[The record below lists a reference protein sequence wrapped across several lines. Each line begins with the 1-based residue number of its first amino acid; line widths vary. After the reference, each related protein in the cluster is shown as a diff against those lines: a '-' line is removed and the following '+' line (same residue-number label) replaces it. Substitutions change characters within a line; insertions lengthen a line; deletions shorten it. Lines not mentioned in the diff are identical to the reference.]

1 MSGILVG
8 TSAWTDKTLLQTDWY
23 PKEAKSA
30 EERLRYY
37 ASQFPITE
45 VDSSYYFP
53 PSEKNSEL
61 WVERTP
67 KDFTFNVKAF
77 SLLTQHPTK
86 AAALPKDLRP
96 ADAKKNVY
104 AKDLDQQV
112 IDQMWERFVA
122 ALMPLHE
129 AGKLGTVL
137 FQFPQWFPSAKRNK
151 AYVLE
156 CKRRAEPLS
165 ICVEFRNKT
174 WMSED
179 NQAETL
185 DFLTGYGLPYVC
197 VDMPQGFVSSIP
209 PVVAATTSDLAVMRF
224 HGHNADEWESGSVQ
238 RRFAYLYSEEEL
250 TAWAPKLEEL
260 AAQVSS
266 THVLMNNC
274 HRDYAQRN
282 AAQLAAL
289 LDAVPPEPPLG

>member
-1 MSGILVG
+1 VGEIRVG
-8 TSAWTDKTLLQTDWY
+8 TASWTDKTLLESGWY
-23 PKEAKSA
+23 PPGANTA
-30 EERLRYY
+30 EERLQFY
-37 ASQFPITE
+37 AANFPLVE
-45 VDSSYYFP
+45 VDSTYYFP
-53 PSEKNSEL
+53 PTEQNAKL
-61 WVERTP
+61 WVDRTP
-67 KDFTFNVKAF
+67 PRFTFNVKAF

-137 FQFPQWFPSAKRNK
+137 FQFPQWFPIGKRNK

-238 RRFAYLYSEEEL
+238 RRFAYLYSEDEL

>member
-1 MSGILVG
+1 VGEIRVG
-8 TSAWTDKTLLQTDWY
+8 TASWTDKTLLESGWY
-23 PKEAKSA
+23 PPGANTA
-30 EERLRYY
+30 EERLQFY
-37 ASQFPITE
+37 AANFPLVE
-45 VDSSYYFP
+45 VDSTYYFP
-53 PSEKNSEL
+53 PTEQNAKL

-67 KDFTFNVKAF
+67 PGFTFNVKAF

-96 ADAKKNVY
+96 ADAKNNVY
-104 AKDLDQQV
+104 AKDLDQRV

-129 AGKLGTVL
+129 AGKLGTLL
-137 FQFPQWFPSAKRNK
+137 FQFPQWFPIGKRNK

-238 RRFAYLYSEEEL
+238 RRFAYLYSEDEL
-250 TAWAPKLEEL
+250 KEWAPKLEEL